1 MEFFF
6 YFLLLLHVLLFFSIN
21 HIFVLLINTLVL
33 YLYSCLFFFF
43 FGLDFFAITL
53 ILIYAGALS
62 VLFVFVVMLTQ
73 HRLLLNFKLI
83 YFEIFL
89 FFFFLFFSMI
99 YLNFLKVYP
108 LPLILELKP
117 YYILGSD
124 FFEKF
129 ACALYTEVHSFFFF
143 FLFFFLFF
151 LIIIISIALLRGDRF
166 LIKNLI
172 SVIKMR
178 VYI

>member
-1 MEFFF
+1 M
-6 YFLLLLHVLLFFSIN
+6 
-21 HIFVLLINTLVL
+21 L

-83 YFEIFL
+83 YFEIS
-89 FFFFLFFSMI
+89 FFFSFLFFSLVYMD
-99 YLNFLKVYP
+99 FLKIYP
-108 LPLILELKP
+108 LPILLSLKS
-117 YYILGSD
+117 YYSLGSD

-129 ACALYTEVHSFFFF
+129 ACALYTEVYCLFLF